1 MMRQMTMAQR
11 PRAPP
16 QTWTLPRDLSAKTAI
31 PRERWPWRAVQ
42 ATYVAVSAVRRPFSL
57 YARGFA
63 PQCVHLTRKGCKRWL
78 ATV

>member
-1 MMRQMTMAQR
+1 MQQVTIVPR

-16 QTWTLPRDLSAKTAI
+16 QTWALPRGTSLGRQA
-31 PRERWPWRAVQ
+31 PRECWPWRAVQ
-42 ATYVAVSAVRRPFSL
+42 ATYIAVPAVRRPFPL

-63 PQCVHLTRKGCKRWL
+63 PQRAHFTRKECKRWL